1 MSSLWSQIKSF
12 FTPQVVNS
20 KPSAANSP
28 TYAAKKAISAVSKN
42 NTATKTA
49 TFQAKQKQSGGTTTG
64 ANNLV
69 RTTVPKADNQWEP
82 DYTMSGYKTAVMAG
96 TTPTAKNQVPQPTET
111 VQAPQAPPDMSQY
124 FNNGQAFSYNGQ
136 TYDPTASGFDL
147 NSILNL
153 SDSEIQQLQDL
164 ANQQAKTQND
174 AQRSAL
180 DTLLSQANN
189 TYNSNLTKINNDK
202 TDAQQTLE
210 NQSFQD
216 YLKSRQSIADRG
228 LASSGLADDANT
240 RLMLNRNQALA
251 SLMKQADAQTSDAKN
266 NFDTTANDIGSKK
279 SALNDASTAATIFQ
293 QLKQAATDS
302 KQKNAQ
308 MMMDWNK
315 WITPSG
321 DTTMKTQSDQVIANL
336 NNQTKYQIA
345 NLNNSTQLQVADMN
359 NNTKLNIAAQDIQQK
374 MAALNSSMWTAQ
386 QKTLASQAQSSYST
400 AAKILSMIP
409 NAPDEKHANDLL
421 SQYNQALSDGNKAWQ
436 QAVNSSSAPSYTT
449 SGFNS
454 GSGGGGI
461 QQVLSPSSA
470 YSKSQSVYKSN
481 PTAYNNASGWISTA
495 LQKTGA
501 DSSWLA
507 PMMEI
512 AAKESTYNPT
522 AQNGHSTAY
531 GLFQF
536 LNGTWGGT
544 GVSKTS
550 DPVQQSV
557 AAVNYIKQRYGT
569 AQNALAFWQ
578 RNGWYILP
586 FIITGSILAKLF
598 S

>member
-20 KPSAANSP
+20 KPSAANTP
-28 TYAAKKAISAVSKN
+28 TYAAKKVTSAISKN
-42 NTATKTA
+42 NTAIKTA
-49 TFQAKQKQSGGTTTG
+49 ATQAKQSQSGGTTTG

-69 RTTVPKADNQWEP
+69 KTTVPSSDNQWEP
-82 DYTMSGYKTAVMAG
+82 DYTMSGYKNAVATG
-96 TTPTAKNQVPQPTET
+96 TTPTAKYQAAQVQPTET
-111 VQAPQAPPDMSQY
+111 VQAPQQDMGQY

-136 TYDPTASGFDL
+136 TYDPTAAGFDL

-153 SDSEIQQLQDL
+153 SDAEIQQLQGL

-174 AQRSAL
+174 AQRNAL

-266 NFDTTANDIGSKK
+266 NFDTTSNDINNKK

-293 QLKQAATDS
+293 QLKQAAQDS

-308 MMMDWNK
+308 MMLDWNK

-321 DTTMKTQSDQVIANL
+321 DTSMKTQSDQVIANL

-345 NLNNSTQLQVADMN
+345 NLNNNTQLQVADMN

-421 SQYNQALSDGNKAWQ
+421 SQYNQALSAGNNAWQ
-436 QAVNSSSAPSYTT
+436 QAVNSANAPSYST

-461 QQVLSPSSA
+461 TQNLSPASA
-470 YSKSQSVYKSN
+470 GSRSQAIYKSS
-481 PTAYNNASGWISTA
+481 PQAYNNASSWISQA

-501 DSSWLA
+501 DSSWLS

-512 AAKESTYNPT
+512 AARESGYNPG
-522 AQNGHSTAY
+522 AQNHTSTAY

-536 LNGTWGGT
+536 LNGTWNGT

-550 DPVQQSV
+550 DPVAQSV

-578 RNGWYILP
+578 RNGWY
-586 FIITGSILAKLF
+586 
-598 S
+598 

>member
-1 MSSLWSQIKSF
+1 MSLWSQIQAF

-42 NTATKTA
+42 NTALKTA
-49 TFQAKQKQSGGTTTG
+49 AFQAKQKQSGGTTKG

-69 RTTVPKADNQWEP
+69 KTTVPKADNQWEP
-82 DYTMSGYKTAVMAG
+82 DYTMSGYKSAVIGG
-96 TTPTAKNQVPQPTET
+96 TTPTAKNQVAQPTET
-111 VQAPQAPPDMSQY
+111 VQAPQPDMSQY
-124 FNNGQAFSYNGQ
+124 FNNGQSFSYNGQ

-174 AQRSAL
+174 SQRSAL

-266 NFDTTANDIGSKK
+266 NFDTAANDIGNKK
-279 SALNDASTAATIFQ
+279 SALNDASTAASIFQ

-315 WITPSG
+315 WVTPSG
-321 DTTMKTQSDQVIANL
+321 DTSLKAQSDQIIANL
-336 NNQTKYQIA
+336 NNQSKWQIA
-345 NLNNSTQLQVADMN
+345 NLNSNTQLQVADMN
-359 NNTKLNIAAQDIQQK
+359 NSTKLQTAAMSIQQK
-374 MAALNSSMWTAQ
+374 MAALNSANWNSQ
-386 QKTLASQAQSSYST
+386 QKAMADQANAKLST

-421 SQYNQALSDGNKAWQ
+421 GQYNSLMKEGTDIGNQ
-436 QAVNSSSAPSYTT
+436 VMSSTAPSYS

-470 YSKSQSVYKSN
+470 YSKSQSIYKSN
-481 PTAYNNASGWISTA
+481 PTAYNNASGWIGTA

-522 AQNGHSTAY
+522 AHNDHSTAY

-550 DPVQQSV
+550 DPVAQSV

-578 RNGWYILP
+578 RNGWY
-586 FIITGSILAKLF
+586 
-598 S
+598 

>member
-1 MSSLWSQIKSF
+1 MSTLWNWIKDNLGFS
-12 FTPQVVNS
+12 VVND
-20 KPSAANSP
+20 KPSAASSP

-49 TFQAKQKQSGGTTTG
+49 AFQAKQSQSGGTTKG

-69 RTTVPKADNQWEP
+69 KTTVPKSDNQWEP

-96 TTPTAKNQVPQPTET
+96 TTPTAKNQVAQPTET
-111 VQAPQAPPDMSQY
+111 VQAPQPDMSQY

-180 DTLLSQANN
+180 DTLLSQAQN

-240 RLMLNRNQALA
+240 RLMLNRNQSLA

-266 NFDTTANDIGSKK
+266 NFDTAANDIGNKK
-279 SALNDASTAATIFQ
+279 SALNDASTAASIFQ

-308 MMMDWNK
+308 MMIDWNK

-321 DTTMKTQSDQVIANL
+321 DTSLKAQSDQIIANL
-336 NNQTKYQIA
+336 NNQSKWQIA
-345 NLNNSTQLQVADMN
+345 NLNSNTQLQVADMN
-359 NNTKLNIAAQDIQQK
+359 NSTKLQTAAMDIQQK
-374 MAALNSSMWTAQ
+374 MAALNSANLNSQQKLMAQ
-386 QKTLASQAQSSYST
+386 QANTKLST

-409 NAPDEKHANDLL
+409 NAPDDKTANDLL
-421 SQYNQALSDGNKAWQ
+421 GQYNSLMKEGTDIGNQ
-436 QAVNSSSAPSYTT
+436 IMSSTAPSYTT

-454 GSGGGGI
+454 GSGGGG
-461 QQVLSPSSA
+461 QVYQNLNPSSA
-470 YSKSQSVYKSN
+470 YTKSQSIYKSN
-481 PTAYNNASGWISTA
+481 PTAYNNASGWISQA

-512 AAKESTYNPT
+512 AAKESSYNPG

-550 DPVQQSV
+550 DPVSQSV

-578 RNGWYILP
+578 RNGWY
-586 FIITGSILAKLF
+586 
-598 S
+598 

>member
-1 MSSLWSQIKSF
+1 MSLWDSIKDF
-12 FTPQVVNS
+12 FTPKIVNS
-20 KPSAANSP
+20 KPSAANTP
-28 TYAAKKAISAVSKN
+28 TYAAKKVITAVSKN
-42 NTATKTA
+42 NAATKTA
-49 TFQAKQKQSGGTTTG
+49 AFQAKQKQSGGTTKG

-69 RTTVPKADNQWEP
+69 KTTVPKSQNQWEP
-82 DYTMSGYKTAVMAG
+82 DYTMSGYKNAVATG
-96 TTPTAKNQVPQPTET
+96 TTPTAKYQASQVQPTQT
-111 VQAPQAPPDMSQY
+111 VQAPQAPQAPPDMSQY

-136 TYDPTASGFDL
+136 TYDPTAKGFDL

-174 AQRSAL
+174 TQRSAL
-180 DTLLSQANN
+180 DTLLSQAKN
-189 TYNSNLTKINNDK
+189 TYNSNLTKVNNDK
-202 TDAQQTLE
+202 TDAQQSLE
-210 NQSFQD
+210 NQNFQD

-266 NFDTTANDIGSKK
+266 NFDTTSNDINSKK

-308 MMMDWNK
+308 MMLDWNK
-315 WITPSG
+315 WVTPSG
-321 DTTMKTQSDQVIANL
+321 DTSMKTQSDQIIANL
-336 NNQTKYQIA
+336 NNQTKYQVA
-345 NLNNSTQLQVADMN
+345 QLNNSTNLQVADMN

-409 NAPDEKHANDLL
+409 NAPDDKQANNLL
-421 SQYNQALSDGNKAWQ
+421 SQYNKALSDGNKAWQ
-436 QAVNSSSAPSYTT
+436 QAVSTSSAPSYTT

-461 QQVLSPSSA
+461 QQVLTPSSA
-470 YSKSQSVYKSN
+470 YSKSQSIYKSN

-501 DSSWLA
+501 DPSWLA

-512 AAKESTYNPT
+512 AAKESSYNPG
-522 AQNGHSTAY
+522 AQNKTSTAY

-536 LNGTWGGT
+536 LNGTWNGT

-550 DPVQQSV
+550 DPVAQSV
-557 AAVNYIKQRYGT
+557 AAVNYIKSRYGT

-578 RNGWYILP
+578 RNGWY
-586 FIITGSILAKLF
+586 
-598 S
+598 